1 MPAAFGVTDGDLL
14 GQGGESAVY
23 ALDAQRVLRVYKG
36 DDQAYLVK
44 RQAFYAELHGCGLPF
59 ATPEYL
65 EIGTH
70 EGAHYVIERRM
81 PGRDFAQVL
90 PTLDGRDRTGALL
103 SYLEVA
109 GQIGTVR
116 LPGRPFGE
124 LVAPGAPIQTATW
137 GEYLAARRAAMLVH
151 SRADLE
157 DDVPRLDDVLAAV
170 EQRLAPLAAWQEPCL
185 VHGDYF
191 PGNVFMD
198 DGLRICGVGDF
209 GYSTVV
215 GDPRQDISAAIAF
228 LEVVPGYRPEDTAQL
243 LRAAAEWW
251 GEPIL
256 DVYAAY
262 RLYYS
267 IYFSGCKQD
276 DWATY
281 GWCAANLQAVA
292 ASLDTSSGYAS

>member
-1 MPAAFGVTDGDLL
+1 MPTVFGVTDDDLL

-23 ALDAQRVLRVYKG
+23 ALDAQRVLRIYKG
-36 DDQAYLVK
+36 DNLAYLVR
-44 RQAFYAELHGCGLPF
+44 RQAFYAELQSYGLPF

-70 EGAHYVIERRM
+70 EGVHYVVERRM
-81 PGRDFAQVL
+81 SGRDFAQVL
-90 PTLDGRDRTGALL
+90 PTLAGHDRTRALL

-109 GQIGTVR
+109 GQIGRVR

-124 LVAPGAPIQTATW
+124 LAAPGVPIQTATW
-137 GEYLAARRAAMLVH
+137 GEYLAARRAAMLAH
-151 SRADLE
+151 SRTDLK

-185 VHGDYF
+185 VHGDYC
-191 PGNVFMD
+191 PGNVFID

-228 LEVVPGYRPEDTAQL
+228 LEVTPGYHPEDTAQL
-243 LRAAAEWW
+243 LGVAAAWW

-256 DVYAAY
+256 DVYTAY

-276 DWATY
+276 DWSTY
-281 GWCAANLQAVA
+281 RWCTANLQAVA
-292 ASLDTSSGYAS
+292 ASLDA